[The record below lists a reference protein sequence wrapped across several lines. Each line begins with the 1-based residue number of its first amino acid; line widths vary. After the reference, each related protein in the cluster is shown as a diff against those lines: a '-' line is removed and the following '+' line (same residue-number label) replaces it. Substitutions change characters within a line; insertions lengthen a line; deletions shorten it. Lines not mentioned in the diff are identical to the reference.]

1 MFINTRFTMSNQKN
15 TKATKVAKASN
26 AAESTAKKS
35 VTATKVPAIKKS
47 SPASKNAKASS
58 QSKSSEAPQLD
69 KQAFKESVVFH
80 LHSSLGTDENKADNH
95 AWWKAIS
102 AAIQEL
108 VLNRLRTTQKTH
120 YVNDTRAVHYFSA
133 EFLMGRLLS
142 NNMHNFGLFETADAA
157 LKELGVDLSDVLE
170 EEPDMA
176 LGNGGLGRLAACY
189 IDSLATMQLPAIGYG
204 LHYQH
209 GLFKQEIKQGAQ
221 IERPDSWRDYGNP
234 WEICRP
240 ESIQEVSLYGY
251 VETKYGVKGN
261 IQKQWHPGSIV
272 KGVPWDIPVVGYGG
286 NTVNVLRLWQ
296 SQSSGYFNWDVF
308 NAGGYV
314 DAQRENVQ
322 SETISK
328 VLYPNDETEAG
339 KELRLIQ
346 QYFFSSCSLKDII
359 RRYKRAHGDN
369 WSRFSEQVVIQLND
383 THPAIAIPELMR
395 ILVDRAELDWDSA
408 WEISSNTFAY
418 TNHTLL
424 PEALERWPVR
434 MIEKILPRHI
444 EIIYEIN
451 HRFMQEVEKKWPGDN
466 AIKAKLSIIEEG
478 AEKMVRMGNLS
489 VIGSFAVNGVAE
501 IHSKLVKENLF
512 PEFDQLYPNK
522 LTNVTNGVTPRRW
535 LKACNPLLS
544 NLITKKIGDQWPV
557 NLTQLDGLSALAD
570 DKTFQNQFM
579 KVKQKNKEALA
590 KEIKS
595 ITGISVNT
603 KAIFDIQIKRLH
615 EYKRQ
620 HLNLLH
626 IMALYKRIL
635 ENPDY
640 DIHPRVFIFGAKAA
654 PGYALAKTI
663 IYAINKVAEKINTD
677 ERVKDKLKVIF
688 LPNYRV
694 SLAEKMIPAAD
705 VSQQISTAGKEASG
719 TGNMKLALNG
729 AVTIG
734 TLDGANIE
742 IAEEVGDENI
752 FIFGKT
758 VEEVAAINNAGYRPH
773 DYYDQ
778 NMEIKVLLDWL
789 DTDYFTPGQPGA
801 LSSLKRSLLEGGDPY
816 LVLADFES
824 YSDAN
829 IALDIAYKDKARWAK
844 MAILNTAKM
853 GKFTSD
859 RSVQDYVDR
868 IWKLDVC
875 KV

>member
-1 MFINTRFTMSNQKN
+1 MTISN
-15 TKATKVAKASN
+15 
-26 AAESTAKKS
+26 
-35 VTATKVPAIKKS
+35 KS
-47 SPASKNAKASS
+47 SKKRESS
-58 QSKSSEAPQLD
+58 TSKSKGSQANSLIKFD
-69 KQAFKESVVFH
+69 KHSFKQAVIKN
-80 LHSSLGTDENKADNH
+80 LHSTLGTDENKANNH
-95 AWWKAIS
+95 AWYKATS

-108 VLNRLRTTQKTH
+108 VLNQLRKTQKTH
-120 YVNDTRAVHYFSA
+120 YLNDTRAVHYFSA

-142 NNMHNFGLFETADAA
+142 NNMHNFELFDVADSAM
-157 LKELGVDLSDVLE
+157 KELGVNLTDILE

-176 LGNGGLGRLAACY
+176 LGNGGLGRLAACF
-189 IDSLATMQLPAIGYG
+189 IDSLATLQYPAIGYG
-204 LHYQH
+204 IHYEH
-209 GLFKQEIKQGAQ
+209 GLFRQEIKHGAQ

-251 VETKYGVKGN
+251 VETKYGDSGK
-261 IQKQWHPGSIV
+261 IKKEWHPGSIV

-286 NTVNVLRLWQ
+286 NTVNVLRLWE
-296 SQSSGYFNWDVF
+296 SQSSDYFNWDVF

-314 DAQRENVQ
+314 DAQRENIQ
-322 SETISK
+322 AETISK

-346 QYFFSSCSLKDII
+346 QYFFSACSLKDII
-359 RRYKRAHGDN
+359 RRYKRAHGDD

-395 ILVDRAELDWDSA
+395 ILVDRAELDWDTA
-408 WEISSNTFAY
+408 WKICTQTFAY

-424 PEALERWPVR
+424 PEALEKWPVR

-451 HRFMQEVEKKWPGDN
+451 HRFMQLVEQKWPGDN
-466 AIKAKLSIIEEG
+466 AMKSKLSIIEE
-478 AEKMVRMGNLS
+478 ANEKMVRMGNLS

-501 IHSKLVKENLF
+501 IHSKLVKQNLF
-512 PEFDQLYPNK
+512 PEFDELYPSK

-544 NLITKKIGDQWPV
+544 DLISKKIGTAWPL
-557 NLTQLDGLSALAD
+557 NLDELDKLSKFAD
-570 DKTFQNQFM
+570 NKTFQNQFM
-579 KVKQKNKEALA
+579 KVKHQNKKLLA
-590 KEIKS
+590 EEIKKL
-595 ITGISVNT
+595 TGIEVDTN
-603 KAIFDIQIKRLH
+603 AIFDIQIKRLH

-626 IMALYKRIL
+626 IMALYRRLL

-640 DIHPRVFIFGAKAA
+640 DMHPRVFIFGAKAA

-663 IYAINKVAEKINTD
+663 IYGINKVADTINKDNRVNHKI
-677 ERVKDKLKVIF
+677 KVVF

-752 FIFGKT
+752 FIFGNT
-758 VEEVAAINNAGYRPH
+758 VEQVEALNSNGYNPH
-773 DYYDQ
+773 DVYYQ
-778 NMEIKVLLDWL
+778 NPEIKAVLDWL
-789 DTDYFTPGQPGA
+789 DTDYFTPGSPRA
-801 LSSLKRSLLEGGDPY
+801 LSSLKHSVLGGGDPY

-824 YSDAN
+824 YSEAN
-829 IALDIAYKDKARWAK
+829 KALDMAYKDKARWAK

-859 RSVQDYVDR
+859 RSVNDYIERV
-868 IWKLDVC
+868 WKLDVC